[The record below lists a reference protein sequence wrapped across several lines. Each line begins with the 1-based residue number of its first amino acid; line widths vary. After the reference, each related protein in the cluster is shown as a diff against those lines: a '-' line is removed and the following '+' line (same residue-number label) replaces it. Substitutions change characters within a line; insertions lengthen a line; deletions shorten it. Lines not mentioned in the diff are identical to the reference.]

1 MKFGSVAI
9 IGRSNVGKST
19 LLNRLLKEKIAIVSD
34 KPQTTRTRI
43 LGVAHV
49 EGAQIVFLDTPGF
62 HEPHH
67 LLNRRMVRTTL
78 DTFDDADVLY
88 VVVEATSQP
97 GPGDLAVID
106 HVRQAVAKQ
115 PRPVVLV
122 INKVD
127 LVNKSRI
134 LPLMDQYLRIFPWT
148 ELVPV
153 SAETA
158 DNVDRLLTVTVS
170 LLEEGEATYS
180 EDVVTDQSMRTLAAE
195 LIREKILQQT
205 YEEVPHSVAVEIEEF
220 RRDEEVDQDRRRR
233 AGRKRITKRYSDRE
247 ARRASQDRGNG
258 GTGRDGTAVWHE
270 GLFEIV
276 GESSGIVARGRRNP
290 RGVRLLI
297 TSASSRRILPDFL
310 IRSRWGKMRPASLPS
325 AARRSPTCDWYPSR
339 DFYVAAPS
347 LTWRKCWRACTRR
360 ISPMWL
366 IICPL

>member
-67 LLNRRMVRTTL
+67 LLNRRMVRTML
-78 DTFDDADVLY
+78 ETFDDADVLY

-127 LVNKSRI
+127 LVNKSRL

-148 ELVPV
+148 EIVPL

-170 LLEEGEATYS
+170 LLEEGEATYDD
-180 EDVVTDQSMRTLAAE
+180 DVVTDQSMRTLAAE

-220 RRDEEVDQDRRRR
+220 EESKKLTKIGAVVLVERESQKGILIGKHGERLKIVGTAARQEMERLFGMKVFLKLWVKVRESWREDEETL
-233 AGRKRITKRYSDRE
+233 AELGY
-247 ARRASQDRGNG
+247 
-258 GTGRDGTAVWHE
+258 
-270 GLFEIV
+270 
-276 GESSGIVARGRRNP
+276 
-290 RGVRLLI
+290 
-297 TSASSRRILPDFL
+297 
-310 IRSRWGKMRPASLPS
+310 
-325 AARRSPTCDWYPSR
+325 
-339 DFYVAAPS
+339 
-347 LTWRKCWRACTRR
+347 
-360 ISPMWL
+360 
-366 IICPL
+366 

>member
-88 VVVEATSQP
+88 VVVEATAQP
-97 GPGDLAVID
+97 GPGDLAVIE
-106 HVRQAVAKQ
+106 HVKQAIAKQ
-115 PRPVVLV
+115 ARPVVLV

-134 LPLMDQYLRIFPWT
+134 LPLMEQYLRIFPWT
-148 ELVPV
+148 EIVPV

-170 LLEEGEATYS
+170 LLAEGEATYS

-205 YEEVPHSVAVEIEEF
+205 YEEVPAF
-220 RRDEEVDQDRRRR
+220 GGGRDRRVCRDQEVDEDRRRR
-233 AGRKRITKRYSDRE
+233 AGRKRIAKRDSDRQ
-247 ARRASQDRGNG
+247 ARRASQARGDG
-258 GTGRDGTAVWHE
+258 GTGRYGTTVRDE
-270 GLFEIV
+270 GVFEVV
-276 GESSGIVARGRRNP
+276 GEGAGIVARGRTNP
-290 RGVRLLI
+290 RGVRLLT
-297 TSASSRRILPDFL
+297 TSPSNRPNLRDFL
-310 IRSRWGKMRPASLPS
+310 TKSR
-325 AARRSPTCDWYPSR
+325 
-339 DFYVAAPS
+339 
-347 LTWRKCWRACTRR
+347 
-360 ISPMWL
+360 
-366 IICPL
+366 

>member
-62 HEPHH
+62 HEPRH

-97 GPGDLAVID
+97 GPGDLAVIE
-106 HVRQAVAKQ
+106 HVKQAIAKQ
-115 PRPVVLV
+115 ARPVVLV

-127 LVNKSRI
+127 LVNKSRL
-134 LPLMDQYLRIFPWT
+134 LPLMEQYLRLFPWT

-153 SAETA
+153 SAQTA
-158 DNVDRLLTVTVS
+158 DNTDRLLSVTVS
-170 LLEEGEATYS
+170 LLAEGEATYS
-180 EDVVTDQSMRTLAAE
+180 EDMITDQSMRTLAAE

-205 YEEVPHSVAVEIEEF
+205 YEEIPHSVAVEIEEF
-220 RRDEEVDQDRRRR
+220 VE
-233 AGRKRITKRYSDRE
+233 TKKLIKIGAVVIVE
-247 ARRASQDRGNG
+247 KESQKGILIGKQGERLKSV
-258 GTGRDGTAVWHE
+258 GTAARE
-270 GLFEIV
+270 DMERLFGTKV
-276 GESSGIVARGRRNP
+276 FVKLWVKVRES
-290 RGVRLLI
+290 
-297 TSASSRRILPDFL
+297 
-310 IRSRWGKMRPASLPS
+310 
-325 AARRSPTCDWYPSR
+325 
-339 DFYVAAPS
+339 
-347 LTWRKCWRACTRR
+347 WREDEQTLAE
-360 ISPMWL
+360 L
-366 IICPL
+366 GY